1 MTVSE
6 GNSSESVK
14 ETSTDATGPSMK
26 RVSRVSSSGHDNPGL
41 ELSDAVSSQV
51 RMWIL
56 LCLCFTFVCSIQ

>member
-26 RVSRVSSSGHDNPGL
+26 RVSQISSSGHDNL